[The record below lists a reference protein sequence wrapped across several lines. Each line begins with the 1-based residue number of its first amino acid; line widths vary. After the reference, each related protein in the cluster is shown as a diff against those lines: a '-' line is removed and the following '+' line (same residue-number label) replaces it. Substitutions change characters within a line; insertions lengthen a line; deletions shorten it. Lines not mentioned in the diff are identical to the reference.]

1 MTAIA
6 AAEQA
11 AIEQAADRLT
21 AAIGDR
27 RPCAPVRDLIGDSD
41 IDVAY
46 AVQAR
51 LLAGREG
58 RDGQPARLIGRKI
71 GLTSVAVQ
79 RQFGVAQPDF
89 GVLFADMA
97 LASGEPASLDRFLQ
111 PRVEAEVA
119 FVLGK
124 DLAEPDATVA
134 DVLRATEF
142 VLAAIEIVDSRIAG
156 WDISITDTVADNA
169 SSGGLVLGTMPVPLA
184 GLDLAQ
190 AGMVIEHG
198 GEPVSVGAGEAC
210 MGSPVT
216 AVAWLAREVAR
227 RGSPLRAGEIVL
239 SGALGPMVAV
249 TAPGRYRARLDG
261 LGTVEAV
268 FTAGEETQ

>member
-1 MTAIA
+1 MTI
-6 AAEQA
+6 
-11 AIEQAADRLT
+11 IEDAADRLAR
-21 AAIGDR
+21 AARDR
-27 RPCAPVRDLIGDSD
+27 TPCAPVRDLIGDTD

-51 LLAGREG
+51 LLAN
-58 RDGQPARLIGRKI
+58 RDARVIGRKI
-71 GLTSVAVQ
+71 GLTSAAVQ
-79 RQFGVAQPDF
+79 RQFGVHQPDF

-119 FVLGK
+119 FVLRA
-124 DLAEPDATVA
+124 DLDEPDATVA
-134 DVLRATEF
+134 DVLRATDF

-156 WDISITDTVADNA
+156 WDITITDTVADNA
-169 SSGGLVLGTMPVPLA
+169 SSGAVVLGTMPVPVT
-184 GLDLAQ
+184 GLDLAEK
-190 AGMVIEHG
+190 GMVIEHNG
-198 GEPVSVGAGEAC
+198 DPVSTGAGEAC

-227 RGSPLRAGEIVL
+227 RGRPLRDGEIVL

-249 TAPGRYRARLDG
+249 TGPGRYRARLDG

-268 FTAGEETQ
+268 FETKGEEHQ